1 MTREEIKAR
10 IEDLEERRFYLAMKD
25 RWTRDDFT
33 WDMETFREILR
44 LEKMLKE
51 EAWKAS
57 FFLFQKIVSYL
68 INDLRLRAIPIR
80 KLLNF

>member
-1 MTREEIKAR
+1 MTREEIKAK

-25 RWTRDDFT
+25 KWTRDDFT

-57 FFLFQKIVSYL
+57 FFMSK
-68 INDLRLRAIPIR
+68 DC
-80 KLLNF
+80 

>member
-25 RWTRDDFT
+25 KWTRDDFT

-44 LEKMLKE
+44 LEKMLEKE
-51 EAWKAS
+51 A
-57 FFLFQKIVSYL
+57 
-68 INDLRLRAIPIR
+68 
-80 KLLNF
+80 